1 MKLTEEQWSIL
12 EPLLPKLRRRDDGK
26 GRPWRNNRE
35 VLEGVL
41 WVLKTGARWMDL
53 PKEYPPYQTC
63 HRRFQLWEQDGV
75 IDNILEKIS
84 HELFERG
91 VLDLSESFIDGTFAP
106 AKKGANLLEKPRKAK
121 GQRSWGSR
129 MLKVFLSDYALKVL
143 HDTRLSLLKKQLKV
157 STLPT
162 SVQCLSVT
170 KHTILT
176 ALTRL

>member
-1 MKLTEEQWSIL
+1 MKLTEEQWLIL
-12 EPLLPKLRRRDDGK
+12 EPLLPKLRKREDGK

-53 PKEYPPYQTC
+53 PKDYPPYQTC
-63 HRRFQLWEQDGV
+63 HRRFQMWEQDGV
-75 IDNILEKIS
+75 MDNILEKIS
-84 HELFERG
+84 LELFERG

-106 AKKGANLLEKPRKAK
+106 AKKGANLLEKPKKAK
-121 GQRSWGSR
+121 GQRSWASR

-143 HDTRLSLLKKQLKV
+143 HDTKLSLLKKQLRV
-157 STLPT
+157 STLPI
-162 SVQCLSVT
+162 SAQDLSET
-170 KHTILT
+170 KHMILT

>member
-1 MKLTEEQWSIL
+1 MKLTEEQWLIL
-12 EPLLPKLRRRDDGK
+12 EPLLPKLRKIEDGK

-53 PKEYPPYQTC
+53 PKDYPPYQTC
-63 HRRFQLWEQDGV
+63 HRRFQMWEQDGV
-75 IDNILEKIS
+75 MDNILEKIS
-84 HELFERG
+84 LDLFERG

-106 AKKGANLLEKPRKAK
+106 AKKGASLLEKPKKVK
-121 GQRSWGSR
+121 GQRLWASR

-143 HDTRLSLLKKQLKV
+143 HDTRLSLLRRQLRV

-162 SVQCLSVT
+162 SVQDLSGT
-170 KHTILT
+170 KHMILT